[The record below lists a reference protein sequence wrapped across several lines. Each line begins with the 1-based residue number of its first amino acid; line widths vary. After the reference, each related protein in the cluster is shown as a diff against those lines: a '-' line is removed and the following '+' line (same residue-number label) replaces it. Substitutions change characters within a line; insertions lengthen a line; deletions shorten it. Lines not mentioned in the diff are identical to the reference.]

1 MVCISSCII
10 SAGFIGTWIVFII
23 RAQYVSKY
31 MNEMSRSLDRN
42 QMEIYKNIIKERR
55 SIHQTSIIIGIIL
68 TLIYLV
74 FSKNKNLC
82 LASAIL
88 IITNYVVYTLLPK
101 SDYMVL
107 HLSRADQREAW
118 INVYKEM
125 KNNHLIGF
133 LSGIIGFMVLGYGTC
148 K

>member
-1 MVCISSCII
+1 
-10 SAGFIGTWIVFII
+10 
-23 RAQYVSKY
+23 
-31 MNEMSRSLDRN
+31 MSRSLDRN

-82 LASAIL
+82 LASAI
-88 IITNYVVYTLLPK
+88 IIVTNYTLYTLLPK
-101 SDYMVL
+101 SDYMVH
-107 HLSRADQREAW
+107 HLSREDQREAW

-125 KNNHLIGF
+125 KNNHLI
-133 LSGIIGFMVLGYGTC
+133 
-148 K
+148 